1 MMRIPTC
8 PEHGR
13 LVLDLAL
20 GRLDDQAAA
29 EAESVRTS
37 CPECAAW
44 WRAELEGELA
54 HRFDHS
60 IETAFES
67 FSPARRRRPA
77 WMPVAAAAALAVGGG
92 LLWYASG
99 TIDEAHLQTLS
110 QESFDGD
117 LDSNGV
123 VDPSDL
129 GFTLHM
135 DNASEAIF
143 DGDLDN
149 GDLTGW
155 NSST

>member
-1 MMRIPTC
+1 MMRIPSC

-20 GRLDDQAAA
+20 GRLDDQAGA

-44 WRAELEGELA
+44 WRAELEGEVATRLD
-54 HRFDHS
+54 RS
-60 IETAFES
+60 VETVFES
-67 FSPARRRRPA
+67 FSPSRRRRPA
-77 WMPVAAAAALAVGGG
+77 WMPVAAAAALAVTGG
-92 LLWYASG
+92 LVWYGNGNLNES
-99 TIDEAHLQTLS
+99 HQQTLA

-117 LDSNGV
+117 LDSDGV
-123 VDPSDL
+123 VDPADL
-129 GFTLHM
+129 GFTLHVES
-135 DNASEAIF
+135 ASEAIF